1 MPPVKNVCLVVTALL
16 CCANTAQADAFL
28 FFWLPQNGNSDY
40 MQRRFDE
47 YERGNASR
55 EVERLRDS
63 LGIIDQDGQRY
74 APPDSS
80 TRRTIDEQ
88 WRREGYELLFDE
100 QRHLP
105 GTSVEPEYR
114 DTE

>member
-40 MQRRFDE
+40 MQQRYED

-55 EVERLRDS
+55 EVERLRES
-63 LGIIDQDGQRY
+63 LGIIDPDGQRY
-74 APPDSS
+74 LQPDPD
-80 TRRTIDEQ
+80 TRHSIDEQ

-105 GTSVEPEYR
+105 GNSVGPDYR
-114 DTE
+114 SDE

>member
-1 MPPVKNVCLVVTALL
+1 MPPVKIYRLVFAALL
-16 CCANTAQADAFL
+16 YCAHQAQADEFL
-28 FFWLPQNGNSDY
+28 FFWIPQNGNSDY
-40 MQRRFDE
+40 TQRRYEE
-47 YERGNASR
+47 YERGNAGR

-74 APPDSS
+74 SRPDPYTS
-80 TRRTIDEQ
+80 RAIEDQ

-105 GTSVEPEYR
+105 GTSVEPGYR
-114 DTE
+114 GDE